1 MANSDGMQTT
11 VWTPFWYDRPGIL
24 FRKDKLTEIFPSR
37 KFERTRKL
45 NALVRLSIYYG
56 LIMYSYNKDRTYIYL
71 PLVVMGLTWI
81 VNYKQRGSLVEEIV
95 KESING
101 ELADLT
107 KLNSLET
114 VCRIPTK
121 NNPFMNPALVDY
133 GSGISKPKS
142 CPSYNNV
149 GVQKRIDDI
158 FNEDLYRDVTDVFGK
173 SNSQRQFYTVP
184 GSQVPNDQGS
194 FAQWLYGTPPTCKEG
209 NRVACLSQTGRGS
222 SNGSTGSTGTAG
234 T

>member
-1 MANSDGMQTT
+1 MTQSSGILLR
-11 VWTPFWYDRPGIL
+11 TPFWYESPSVLYQSDN
-24 FRKDKLTEIFPSR
+24 LTEIFPSR
-37 KFERTRKL
+37 KFEMTRKL
-45 NALVRLSIYYG
+45 NALVRLSLYYG
-56 LIMYSYNKDRTYIYL
+56 LIMYVYQKERKYLYI
-71 PLVVMGLTWI
+71 PLVVMGVTW
-81 VNYKQRGSLVEEIV
+81 VANYKQRDAGFAQVM

-101 ELADLT
+101 QLSDLT

-114 VCRIPTK
+114 ECRIPTQD
-121 NNPFMNPALVDY
+121 NPFMNPTLLDY
-133 GSGISKPKS
+133 GSDKHPPPKS

-149 GVQKRIDDI
+149 GVQKRVEDL

-173 SNSQRQFYTVP
+173 NNSQRQYYTVP

-222 SNGSTGSTGTAG
+222 SNSNGGT
-234 T
+234 